1 MDVNPLAADMIST
14 SSIGSYVSK
23 NGATSH
29 DLYVCQMGT
38 QFRPATVV
46 LAWLSSSVRTY
57 NVSLVNTCSLC
68 DDEILWLPE

>member
-1 MDVNPLAADMIST
+1 MVDVNPVAADKIAT
-14 SSIGSYVSK
+14 SFIGSYVSK

-46 LAWLSSSVRTY
+46 LAWMSSSV
-57 NVSLVNTCSLC
+57 C
-68 DDEILWLPE
+68 P

>member
-1 MDVNPLAADMIST
+1 MVDVNPVAADKIAT
-14 SSIGSYVSK
+14 SFIGSYVLE

-46 LAWLSSSVRTY
+46 SAWLASSVR
-57 NVSLVNTCSLC
+57 
-68 DDEILWLPE
+68 P